1 MAPQTRKGKRT
12 TRKIRKRMQNVD
24 ASAPAIEASKQVLNK
39 QQEVASKALDE
50 AVRKTAEGIRSGS
63 KALARVSQDPEV
75 QKEFAIT
82 VEKVGDALAAVAEN
96 SGEITA
102 DMVEKFG
109 PAFKQYVFAA
119 SDMVQDAVFDV
130 AMGAVGAIP
139 VVGDIASTAGQVL
152 DSGNENGWRSFWAT
166 YKAVPHAVDIAG
178 QAVTNASANAQTVRE
193 TNAQLQKMTNAF
205 NNVAKAVE
213 MEAVAGAKGKKKTKK
228 LQPPAAATPAAATP
242 AAATPAVAP
251 ATGGG
256 KTRKKRKKKRRK
268 HRKKRTKKK
277 ARKY

>member
-1 MAPQTRKGKRT
+1 MAPQTRKRKIPMNEQ

-24 ASAPAIEASKQVLNK
+24 TSATGIQVSQQALNR
-39 QQEVASKALDE
+39 QQQVANDVLDD
-50 AVRKTAEGIRSGS
+50 AVRKTADGIRSGS

-109 PAFKQYVFAA
+109 PAFKQYIFAA
-119 SDMVQDAVFDV
+119 SDMVQNLTFDV
-130 AMGAVGAIP
+130 GMGAMGTIP
-139 VVGDIASTAGQVL
+139 IVGDFASTFGQIFK
-152 DSGNENGWRSFWAT
+152 SGNKNSLVSFWASLRALPGLLEVLLRLT
-166 YKAVPHAVDIAG
+166 
-178 QAVTNASANAQTVRE
+178 TNASDNAQTVRE
-193 TNAQLQKMTNAF
+193 TNAQLLKLTNAF

-213 MEAVAGAKGKKKTKK
+213 METVAGTKGKKKSKK
-228 LQPPAAATPAAATP
+228 LQQTA
-242 AAATPAVAP
+242 AP
-251 ATGGG
+251 ANAAMPGGG
-256 KTRKKRKKKRRK
+256 KTRKKRKRKRRK
-268 HRKKRTKKK
+268 RRKKGTKKK

>member
-1 MAPQTRKGKRT
+1 MPNQTRKRKRPMNQP

-24 ASAPAIEASKQVLNK
+24 ASAPAIEASKQVLNR

-50 AVRKTAEGIRSGS
+50 AVRKTADGIRSGS
-63 KALARVSQDPEV
+63 KALARISQDPEV

-119 SDMVQDAVFDV
+119 SDMVQDTVFDV

-139 VVGDIASTAGQVL
+139 VVGDIAATAGQVL

-166 YKAVPHAVDIAG
+166 YQAIPHAVNIAG
-178 QAVTNASANAQTVRE
+178 RAVTNASANAQVGRE
-193 TNAQLQKMTNAF
+193 TNQQLQKMTNAF

-213 MEAVAGAKGKKKTKK
+213 MESAAGAKGKKKSKK
-228 LQPPAAATPAAATP
+228 RQQTAAPAA
-242 AAATPAVAP
+242 
-251 ATGGG
+251 GGG

-268 HRKKRTKKK
+268 RRKKSTKKK
-277 ARKY
+277 ALKY

>member
-1 MAPQTRKGKRT
+1 MPNQTRKRKSPINQT
-12 TRKIRKRMQNVD
+12 ITRKIRKRVENVD
-24 ASAPAIEASKQVLNK
+24 TSAESIQAS
-39 QQEVASKALDE
+39 QQTLSRQQQVASKVLDE
-50 AVRKTAEGIRSGS
+50 AAKKTADGIRSGS

-119 SDMVQDAVFDV
+119 SDMIQDTIFDS
-130 AMGAVGAIP
+130 AMGVVGTIP

-152 DSGNENGWRSFWAT
+152 DSANENGWRSFWAT
-166 YKAVPHAVDIAG
+166 YQAIPHAVDIAG
-178 QAVTNASANAQTVRE
+178 RAVTNASANAQVGRE
-193 TNAQLQKMTNAF
+193 TNQQLQKMTNAF

-213 MEAVAGAKGKKKTKK
+213 METAAGAKGKKKSKK
-228 LQPPAAATPAAATP
+228 RQQTAAPAAPAAPAAAPAA
-242 AAATPAVAP
+242 
-251 ATGGG
+251 GGG

-268 HRKKRTKKK
+268 RRKKSTKKK

>member
-1 MAPQTRKGKRT
+1 
-12 TRKIRKRMQNVD
+12 MQNVD
-24 ASAPAIEASKQVLNK
+24 ASAPAIKASKQVLNK

-119 SDMVQDAVFDV
+119 SDMVQNAVFDV

-139 VVGDIASTAGQVL
+139 VVGDVASTAGQVL

-178 QAVTNASANAQTVRE
+178 RAVTNASANAQVGRE
-193 TNAQLQKMTNAF
+193 TNQQLQKMTNAF

-213 MEAVAGAKGKKKTKK
+213 METAAGAKGKRNLKNYNHQLSLHQLPLHQLMHRCLEVVKLAKNSKKNAENAEKNA
-228 LQPPAAATPAAATP
+228 L
-242 AAATPAVAP
+242 
-251 ATGGG
+251 
-256 KTRKKRKKKRRK
+256 KKR
-268 HRKKRTKKK
+268 HANINPLYPDFSTISMN
-277 ARKY
+277 

>member
-1 MAPQTRKGKRT
+1 MPNQTRKRKRPMNQP

-24 ASAPAIEASKQVLNK
+24 TSATGIQVSQQALNR

-119 SDMVQDAVFDV
+119 SDMIQDTVFDV

-139 VVGDIASTAGQVL
+139 VVGDIASTAGQIL
-152 DSGNENGWRSFWAT
+152 DSGNENGWRSFWTT
-166 YKAVPHAVDIAG
+166 YQAIPHAVNIAG
-178 QAVTNASANAQTVRE
+178 RAVTNASANAQVGRE
-193 TNAQLQKMTNAF
+193 TNQQLQKMTNAF

-213 MEAVAGAKGKKKTKK
+213 METAAGAKGKKKSKK
-228 LQPPAAATPAAATP
+228 RQQTAAPAAPAAP
-242 AAATPAVAP
+242 AA
-251 ATGGG
+251 GGG

-268 HRKKRTKKK
+268 RRKKSTKKK

>member
-1 MAPQTRKGKRT
+1 MAPQTRKRKIPMNEQ

-24 ASAPAIEASKQVLNK
+24 TSATGIQVSQQALNR
-39 QQEVASKALDE
+39 QQEVASDVLDDAL
-50 AVRKTAEGIRSGS
+50 RKTADGIRSGS
-63 KALARVSQDPEV
+63 KALARISQDPEV

-119 SDMVQDAVFDV
+119 SDMVQDTVFDV

-166 YKAVPHAVDIAG
+166 YQAIPHAVNIAG
-178 QAVTNASANAQTVRE
+178 RAVTNASANAQVGRE
-193 TNAQLQKMTNAF
+193 TNQQLQKMTNAF

-213 MEAVAGAKGKKKTKK
+213 METAAGAKGKKKSKK
-228 LQPPAAATPAAATP
+228 RQQTAAAAPAA
-242 AAATPAVAP
+242 
-251 ATGGG
+251 GGG
-256 KTRKKRKKKRRK
+256 KTRKKRKRKR
-268 HRKKRTKKK
+268 RKKRTKKK
-277 ARKY
+277 ARKH

>member
-1 MAPQTRKGKRT
+1 MPPTRKRKIPMNQT

-24 ASAPAIEASKQVLNK
+24 TSATAIQVSQQALSRQQQIASDVLDK
-39 QQEVASKALDE
+39 
-50 AVRKTAEGIRSGS
+50 AVRKTAQGIRSGS
-63 KALARVSQDPEV
+63 EALARVSQDPEV

-82 VEKVGDALAAVAEN
+82 VEKVGDALATVAEN

-119 SDMVQDAVFDV
+119 SDMVQDIFFDV
-130 AMGAVGAIP
+130 AMGAVGVIP
-139 VVGDIASTAGQVL
+139 IVGDVVSTAGQVL

-166 YKAVPHAVDIAG
+166 YQAVPHAVDIAG
-178 QAVTNASANAQTVRE
+178 RAVTNASSNAQAARE

-213 MEAVAGAKGKKKTKK
+213 MEAATGSKGKKKPKK
-228 LQPPAAATPAAATP
+228 LQPPTAATANASMP
-242 AAATPAVAP
+242 
-251 ATGGG
+251 GGG
-256 KTRKKRKKKRRK
+256 KTRKKRRKRRK
-268 HRKKRTKKK
+268 KSTKKK

>member
-1 MAPQTRKGKRT
+1 MAQQTRKRKIPMNDEQ

-24 ASAPAIEASKQVLNK
+24 TSATGIQVSQQALNR
-39 QQEVASKALDE
+39 QQQVASDVLDDAL
-50 AVRKTAEGIRSGS
+50 RKTADGIRSGS

-119 SDMVQDAVFDV
+119 SDMVQNLTFDIGMGAMGTIPIVGDV
-130 AMGAVGAIP
+130 A
-139 VVGDIASTAGQVL
+139 STFGQIFK
-152 DSGNENGWRSFWAT
+152 SGNKNSLVSFWASIGALPGLLKVLLRLT
-166 YKAVPHAVDIAG
+166 
-178 QAVTNASANAQTVRE
+178 TNASDNAQTVRE

-213 MEAVAGAKGKKKTKK
+213 METAAGAKGKKKSKK
-228 LQPPAAATPAAATP
+228 RQQTAAPAA
-242 AAATPAVAP
+242 
-251 ATGGG
+251 GGG
-256 KTRKKRKKKRRK
+256 KTRKKRKRKRRK
-268 HRKKRTKKK
+268 RRKKGTKKK

>member
-1 MAPQTRKGKRT
+1 MPPTRKRKIPMNQR

-24 ASAPAIEASKQVLNK
+24 TSAESIQSSQQTLSRQQQIASGV
-39 QQEVASKALDE
+39 LDE
-50 AVRKTAEGIRSGS
+50 AVRKTAQGIRSGS
-63 KALARVSQDPEV
+63 KALARVSQNPQV

-82 VEKVGDALAAVAEN
+82 VEKVGDALATVAEN

-119 SDMVQDAVFDV
+119 SDMVQDIFFDV

-139 VVGDIASTAGQVL
+139 IVGDVVSTAGQVL

-166 YKAVPHAVDIAG
+166 YKAIPHAVNIAG
-178 QAVTNASANAQTVRE
+178 QAVTGAGENAQALNA
-193 TNAQLQKMTNAF
+193 TNQQFQKMTNAF

-213 MEAVAGAKGKKKTKK
+213 KEAASGENKNKS
-228 LQPPAAATPAAATP
+228 QN
-242 AAATPAVAP
+242 
-251 ATGGG
+251 GG
-256 KTRKKRKKKRRK
+256 KTRKKRRKRRK
-268 HRKKRTKKK
+268 KSTKKK

>member
-1 MAPQTRKGKRT
+1 MAPQTRKRKIPMNEQ

-24 ASAPAIEASKQVLNK
+24 TSATGIQVSQQALNR
-39 QQEVASKALDE
+39 QQQVASDVLDDAL
-50 AVRKTAEGIRSGS
+50 RKTADGIRSGS

-119 SDMVQDAVFDV
+119 SDMVQDTVFDV

-166 YKAVPHAVDIAG
+166 YQAIPHAVNIAG
-178 QAVTNASANAQTVRE
+178 RAVTNASANAQVGRE
-193 TNAQLQKMTNAF
+193 TNQQLQKMTNAF

-213 MEAVAGAKGKKKTKK
+213 METAAGAKGKKKSKK
-228 LQPPAAATPAAATP
+228 RQQTA
-242 AAATPAVAP
+242 AP
-251 ATGGG
+251 ANAAMPGGG
-256 KTRKKRKKKRRK
+256 KTRKKRKRKRRK
-268 HRKKRTKKK
+268 RRKKGTKKK

>member
-1 MAPQTRKGKRT
+1 MPNQTRKRKRPMNQP

-24 ASAPAIEASKQVLNK
+24 TSATGIQVSQQALNR

-119 SDMVQDAVFDV
+119 SDMIQDTVFDV

-139 VVGDIASTAGQVL
+139 VVGDIASTAGQIL

-166 YKAVPHAVDIAG
+166 YQAIPHAVNIAG
-178 QAVTNASANAQTVRE
+178 RAVTNASANAQVGRE
-193 TNAQLQKMTNAF
+193 TNQQLQKMTNAF

-213 MEAVAGAKGKKKTKK
+213 METAAGAKGKKKSKK
-228 LQPPAAATPAAATP
+228 RQQTAAPAAPAAP
-242 AAATPAVAP
+242 AA
-251 ATGGG
+251 GGG

-268 HRKKRTKKK
+268 RRKKSTKKK

>member
-1 MAPQTRKGKRT
+1 MPNQTRKRKRPMNQP

-24 ASAPAIEASKQVLNK
+24 TSATGIQVSQQALNR

-50 AVRKTAEGIRSGS
+50 AVRKTADGIRSGS
-63 KALARVSQDPEV
+63 KALARISQDPEV

-119 SDMVQDAVFDV
+119 SDMIQDAVFDV

-166 YKAVPHAVDIAG
+166 YQAIPHAVNIAG
-178 QAVTNASANAQTVRE
+178 RAVTNASANAQVGRE
-193 TNAQLQKMTNAF
+193 TNQQLQKMTNAF

-213 MEAVAGAKGKKKTKK
+213 METAAGAKGKKKSKK
-228 LQPPAAATPAAATP
+228 RQQTAAPTAPAAPAA
-242 AAATPAVAP
+242 
-251 ATGGG
+251 GGG

-268 HRKKRTKKK
+268 RRKKSTKKK
-277 ARKY
+277 ALKY